1 MSDTG
6 VDPGEAAQSGSTRA
20 PLGGGVERELGV
32 KDDGQP
38 GPLVLITAGLH
49 GNEPAG
55 VGAARRVLS
64 ELAGRPTAGRVVAL
78 AGNLAALA
86 RGERHG
92 GQDLNRLWTEPRL
105 TELLAQDAA
114 ADTPDEAE
122 LRDLHRIIQDE
133 RRRARTAGRDVLLLD
148 LHSTSAGGGPFS
160 VVPDVLDSRRLAR
173 AIGLP
178 VVLGLE
184 QRIEGPLLTWIVG
197 QGEVGVVIEGG
208 QHVDPR
214 TEDVLADAL
223 RTALRYAGVTPPGE
237 RGAEEARARIEAIRG
252 DVPPVLDMVYAHPL
266 EAGDGFV
273 MEPGWSNFRAVRSG
287 QALGLQKGEV
297 VQAPIDGYMLMP
309 LYQGLGTEGFFL
321 CEPVGRVWLGASRL
335 VRRLG
340 LEFVLRLLPG
350 VRAVRPA
357 GSGVLCSAGVSR
369 RTEWWLALFG
379 YRTPR
384 PDGGQVLWTRRG
396 NG

>member
-6 VDPGEAAQSGSTRA
+6 VDPGQAAQSGTHRA
-20 PLGGGVERELGV
+20 PLAGGVERELGV

-55 VGAARRVLS
+55 VGAAMRVLS
-64 ELAGRPTAGRVVAL
+64 ELSGRPTAGRVVAL
-78 AGNLAALA
+78 AGNLGALE

-92 GQDLNRLWTEPRL
+92 GQDLNRLWTEPLLRGL
-105 TELLAQDAA
+105 LDQDPTEDG
-114 ADTPDEAE
+114 PDEAE
-122 LRDLHRIIQDE
+122 LRELHRIIQAE
-133 RRRARTAGRDVLLLD
+133 REAAEAAGRDVLLLD
-148 LHSTSAGGGPFS
+148 LHSTSAAGGPFS
-160 VVPDVLDSRRLAR
+160 VVPDVLDCRRLAR

-214 TEDVLADAL
+214 TEDVLSDAL
-223 RTALRYAGVTPPGE
+223 RAALRYAGVTPSGE
-237 RGAEEARARIEAIRG
+237 SGAEEARARIEAIRG

-273 MEPGWSNFRAVRSG
+273 MEPGWTNFRPVRSG
-287 QALGLQKGEV
+287 QALGLQRGEV

-321 CEPVGRVWLGASRL
+321 CEPVGRAWLGASRL

-340 LEFVLRLLPG
+340 LEFTLRVLPG
-350 VRAVRPA
+350 VRAVRPD
-357 GSGVLCSAGVSR
+357 GDGVWCSAGASR

-379 YRTPR
+379 YRTPKAEG
-384 PDGGQVLWTRRG
+384 DQVLWIRRR

>member
-148 LHSTSAGGGPFS
+148 L
-160 VVPDVLDSRRLAR
+160 LDSRRLAR